1 MSLSKKI
8 KEALAKIL
16 VELKSVETDKGVLEY
31 DSENDLVAG
40 DEVFLE
46 GGDVPEDGAYTTK
59 DGKVINVKDGVV
71 ESIVDP
77 EAEVAPVEKEEMEE
91 VEDIEKAVEE
101 VKEEL
106 GQQIEELRTELETL
120 KEELQKLKN
129 EPVAEPIEE
138 QFEKH
143 TSLSTHNKA
152 AEIASY
158 LNR

>member
-77 EAEVAPVEKEEMEE
+77 EAEVEKEEMEE

>member
-91 VEDIEKAVEE
+91 VEKAVEE